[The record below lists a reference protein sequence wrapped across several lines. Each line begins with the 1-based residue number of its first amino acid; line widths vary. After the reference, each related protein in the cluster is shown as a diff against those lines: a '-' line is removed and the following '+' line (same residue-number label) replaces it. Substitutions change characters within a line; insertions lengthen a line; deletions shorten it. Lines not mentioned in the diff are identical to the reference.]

1 MTPFFLARQ
10 PIFHQNL
17 RLFAYEL
24 LFRSSTDNQ
33 APDTFDENMATA
45 EVITAS
51 AEIGFEKLT
60 RGHPGFINLPQQFLT
75 DPDLMPLPADNV
87 VLEILETF
95 TLNNA
100 SKQGINTLHARGF
113 RLALDDFIDDPA
125 LDEILH
131 LIDIVKLD
139 VRALPQAAW
148 EPLIAR
154 LRRHDCQILAEKVE
168 THDEFELLKA
178 LGVDYY
184 QGYFFAR
191 PKLIRGHRISSNKV
205 ALLHMLAKINDPAT
219 DVEELQQLVSCD
231 VALSIKALT
240 FVNSAAQGLNRRIES
255 IREAIVYLGRETIK
269 RWVTLYLM
277 ASVDEKPNELLT
289 LALVRAKLCELIAQ
303 KQGRTDVDTYFTVGL
318 FSILDSLLDLDIA
331 SILKQLHVTPEMRAA
346 LLHSEGTRGE
356 VLTCAREVEAGHLGK
371 LPCAGL
377 DALEVATLHT
387 QAINWADDSLREMGI
402 RN

>member
-1 MTPFFLARQ
+1 
-10 PIFHQNL
+10 
-17 RLFAYEL
+17 
-24 LFRSSTDNQ
+24 
-33 APDTFDENMATA
+33 MA
-45 EVITAS
+45 
-51 AEIGFEKLT
+51 L
-60 RGHPGFINLPQQFLT
+60 Q
-75 DPDLMPLPADNV
+75 
-87 VLEILETF
+87 
-95 TLNNA
+95 
-100 SKQGINTLHARGF
+100 
-113 RLALDDFIDDPA
+113 
-125 LDEILH
+125 
-131 LIDIVKLD
+131 
-139 VRALPQAAW
+139 
-148 EPLIAR
+148 AR
-154 LRRHDCQILAEKVE
+154 LRIGVTATLRAALARHLRGLDPLSR
-168 THDEFELLKA
+168 LNR
-178 LGVDYY
+178 
-184 QGYFFAR
+184 FFA
-191 PKLIRGHRISSNKV
+191 
-205 ALLHMLAKINDPAT
+205 PAP
-219 DVEELQQLVSCD
+219 D
-231 VALSIKALT
+231 
-240 FVNSAAQGLNRRIES
+240 GMIEAY